1 MTGKPGIFKNLS
13 VAAKL
18 FGGFSVL
25 VGIIIASSAINLSQL
40 MAISEHS
47 DKEQLVNQISND
59 LNTARRNRLM
69 YQVSHDEKAAQENL
83 NAINRMTA
91 KIKDGDSFAWEKDTR
106 LLFTALGETVKEY
119 HDVRN
124 QFISLEG
131 ASIEQGKKVLE
142 ATRQSTFD
150 SVSQTLRDSDSLSKS
165 SVNLLYFIEKIRADA
180 GVIVSSRGADGQQQF
195 SNDLQQALSLLAAL
209 KSENAAAVAGSADTL
224 QSALNSLDDA
234 VDGYSLALKS
244 AKAGADAMTVV
255 AEKLNKA
262 TSELAQIQA
271 DKSNTK
277 IEHVMYIMVI
287 VALCAVVIGL
297 FIAWLITRQM
307 TSQIRYNLSVAER
320 IAAGDLTAVIEAD
333 STDELGRLSAAMATM
348 NQRLREL
355 ITQIKE
361 SVIFVASA
369 SSQISIGNTDL
380 ASRTE
385 EQSAA
390 VVQTAAS
397 MEELTSTV
405 KRNADNAR
413 EASSLAH
420 TAAQNARSGGQIV
433 WDVVETMDNITDSS
447 NKIKDIIAVING
459 ISFQTNI
466 LALNAAV
473 EAARAGEQGRGFA
486 VVAGE
491 VRTLASRSAQAAK
504 EIEGLIQ
511 ESVAR
516 VTSGSAMVNKAGET
530 MKDIVSSVE
539 GVSGIMT
546 EISHASDEQSRGID
560 QISKAVS
567 ELDSTTQQN
576 AALVQE
582 SSAAAASLEQQA
594 GELSQLIS
602 LFKLGDAIQKKPAAA
617 KPTASHTPARTLAAD
632 GAGDWETF

>member
-25 VGIIIASSAINLSQL
+25 VGIIIIASAININQLS
-40 MAISEHS
+40 AISEHS
-47 DKEQLVNQISND
+47 DKEQLVNQINND
-59 LNTARRNRLM
+59 LNTARRNRLT
-69 YQVSHDEKAAQENL
+69 YQLTHEDKAAQANL
-83 NAINRMTA
+83 TAINKMA
-91 KIKDGDSFAWEKDTR
+91 DKIKEGDKFTWEKDAG
-106 LLFTALGETVKEY
+106 LLFQALGSTVKEY
-119 HDVRN
+119 SDARSN
-124 QFISLEG
+124 FIGLEG
-131 ASIEQGKKVLE
+131 VSIEQGKKVLE
-142 ATRQSTFD
+142 ANEQPVFD
-150 SVSQTLRDSDSLSKS
+150 EVTQALRNSEALQKS
-165 SVNLLYFIEKIRADA
+165 GVNLLYFIEKIRAEA
-180 GVIVSSRGADGQQQF
+180 GVVVSSRGANGQQEF
-195 SNDLQQALSLLAAL
+195 SADLQQALALLATV
-209 KSENAAAVAGSADTL
+209 KNENTLAVSGSADTL
-224 QSALNSLDDA
+224 QSALNTLASA
-234 VDGYSLALKS
+234 VDAYNLALKN
-244 AKAGADAMTVV
+244 AKGGADNMTLV
-255 AEKLNKA
+255 ADKLNSA
-262 TSELAQIQA
+262 TAELAQLQA
-271 DKSNTK
+271 DKSSSK
-277 IEHVMYIMVI
+277 IDHVMYIVVI
-287 VALCAVVIGL
+287 VALCSVIIGL

-307 TSQIRYNLSVAER
+307 TSQIRYNLNVAER

-348 NQRLREL
+348 NHRLREL

-361 SVIFVASA
+361 SVVYVASA

-390 VVQTAAS
+390 VVETAAS

-413 EASSLAH
+413 EASTLAH

-433 WDVVETMDNITDSS
+433 WDVVETMQNITDSS
-447 NKIKDIIAVING
+447 NKIKDIITVING

-511 ESVAR
+511 ESVNR
-516 VTSGSAMVNKAGET
+516 VSSGSAMVNKAGET

-602 LFKLGDAIQKKPAAA
+602 RFKLGDAIVKKPMA
-617 KPTASHTPARTLAAD
+617 KPAVVTGTLAAD
-632 GAGDWETF
+632 GVGNWETF

>member
-25 VGIIIASSAINLSQL
+25 VGVIIISSAINIKQLS
-40 MAISEHS
+40 AISEHAH
-47 DKEQLVNQISND
+47 KEQLVNLINND
-59 LNTARRNRLM
+59 LNTARRNRLI
-69 YQVSHDEKAAQENL
+69 YQLSHDEKAAQENL
-83 NAINRMTA
+83 NAINKMA
-91 KIKDGDSFAWEKDTR
+91 EKIKEGDKFNWEQDAGV
-106 LLFTALGETVKEY
+106 LFKALGSRVKEY
-119 HDVRN
+119 SEARSN
-124 QFISLEG
+124 FISLES
-131 ASIEQGKKVLE
+131 ASIEQSKNVLA
-142 ATRQSTFD
+142 ATQQPVFD
-150 SVSQTLRDSDSLSKS
+150 EVTKTLRNSETLTKS
-165 SVNLLYFIEKIRADA
+165 SANMLYILEKIRSDA
-180 GVIVSSRGADGQQQF
+180 GVIVSSRGVSGQQQF
-195 SNDLQQALSLLAAL
+195 TTDTQQALALLASMNSDTTSPL
-209 KSENAAAVAGSADTL
+209 AGSVTAL
-224 QSALNSLDDA
+224 QSAFNTLASA
-234 VDGYSLALKS
+234 VDAYSLALKN
-244 AKAGADAMTVV
+244 AKGGADNMT
-255 AEKLNKA
+255 AFADKLNSA
-262 TSELAQIQA
+262 TAELAQLQA
-271 DKSNTK
+271 DKSSAK
-277 IEHVMYIMVI
+277 IAHVIYIVLI
-287 VALCAVVIGL
+287 VALCSVVIGL

-320 IAAGDLTAVIEAD
+320 IAAGDLTAEIEAN

-348 NQRLREL
+348 NLRLREL

-361 SVIFVASA
+361 SVVYVASA

-390 VVQTAAS
+390 VVETAAS

-413 EASSLAH
+413 EASTLAH

-433 WDVVETMDNITDSS
+433 WDVVETMQNITDSS
-447 NKIKDIIAVING
+447 NKIKDIITVING

-504 EIEGLIQ
+504 EIESLIQ
-511 ESVAR
+511 ESVNR
-516 VTSGSAMVNKAGET
+516 VSSGSAMVNQAGET

-602 LFKLGDAIQKKPAAA
+602 RFKLGDAIVKKPLV
-617 KPTASHTPARTLAAD
+617 KPAITSTRTLVAE
-632 GAGDWETF
+632 GAGSWETF

>member
-195 SNDLQQALSLLAAL
+195 SNDLQQALSLLVAL

-307 TSQIRYNLSVAER
+307 TSQIRYN
-320 IAAGDLTAVIEAD
+320 
-333 STDELGRLSAAMATM
+333 LSAAMATM

>member
-1 MTGKPGIFKNLS
+1 MTGRPGVFKNLS

-18 FGGFSVL
+18 FGGFSLL
-25 VGIIIASSAINLSQL
+25 VGIIIIASAININQLS
-40 MAISEHS
+40 AISEHAH
-47 DKEQLVNQISND
+47 KEQLVNQINND
-59 LNTARRNRLM
+59 LNTARRNRLI
-69 YQVSHDEKAAQENL
+69 YQLTHEDKAAQANL
-83 NAINRMTA
+83 TAINKMA
-91 KIKDGDSFAWEKDTR
+91 EKIKEGDKFTWEKDAG
-106 LLFTALGETVKEY
+106 LLFQGLSAKVQEY
-119 HDVRN
+119 SEARSN
-124 QFISLEG
+124 FIGLEG
-131 ASIEQGKKVLE
+131 ISIEQGKKVLE
-142 ATRQSTFD
+142 AARQSVFD
-150 SVSQTLRDSDSLSKS
+150 DAANALRNSESLSKS
-165 SVNLLYFIEKIRADA
+165 SVNLLYFIEKTRADA
-180 GVIVSSRGADGQQQF
+180 GVVVSSRGADGLQQLRA
-195 SNDLQQALSLLAAL
+195 DTQQALSSLAAI
-209 KSENAAAVAGSADTL
+209 KTENTSAVAGSADTL
-224 QSALNSLDDA
+224 QSALNTLASA
-234 VDGYSLALKS
+234 VDAYSLALKN
-244 AKAGADAMTVV
+244 AKTGADNMTAV
-255 AEKLNKA
+255 ADKLNNA
-262 TSELAQIQA
+262 TAELAQLQA
-271 DKSNTK
+271 DKSSAK
-277 IEHVMYIMVI
+277 IEQVMYIVAI
-287 VALCAVVIGL
+287 VAICSVVIGL

-307 TSQIRYNLSVAER
+307 TSQIRYNLNVAER
-320 IAAGDLTAVIEAD
+320 IAAGDLTTVIEAD

-348 NQRLREL
+348 NHRLREL

-361 SVIFVASA
+361 SVVYVASA
-369 SSQISIGNTDL
+369 SSQISAGNTDL

-390 VVQTAAS
+390 VVETAAS

-413 EASSLAH
+413 EASTLAN

-433 WDVVETMDNITDSS
+433 WDVVETMQNITDSS
-447 NKIKDIIAVING
+447 NKIKDIITVING

-511 ESVAR
+511 ESVDR
-516 VTSGSAMVNKAGET
+516 VSSGSAMVNKAGET

-602 LFKLGDAIQKKPAAA
+602 RFRLGDAIVKKPAA
-617 KPTASHTPARTLAAD
+617 KPVMAPTRTLAAD
-632 GAGDWETF
+632 GAGNWETF

>member
-25 VGIIIASSAINLSQL
+25 VGIIIIASAININQLS
-40 MAISEHS
+40 AISEHS
-47 DKEQLVNQISND
+47 DKEQLVNQINND
-59 LNTARRNRLM
+59 LNTARRNRLT
-69 YQVSHDEKAAQENL
+69 YQLTHEDKAAQANL
-83 NAINRMTA
+83 TAINKMA
-91 KIKDGDSFAWEKDTR
+91 DKIKEGDKFTWEKDAG
-106 LLFTALGETVKEY
+106 LLFQALGSTVKEY
-119 HDVRN
+119 SDARSN
-124 QFISLEG
+124 FIGLEG
-131 ASIEQGKKVLE
+131 VSIEQGKKVLE
-142 ATRQSTFD
+142 ANEQPVFD
-150 SVSQTLRDSDSLSKS
+150 EVTQALRNSEALQKS
-165 SVNLLYFIEKIRADA
+165 GVNLLYFIEKIRAEA
-180 GVIVSSRGADGQQQF
+180 GVVVSSRGANGQQEF
-195 SNDLQQALSLLAAL
+195 SSDLQQALALLATV
-209 KSENAAAVAGSADTL
+209 KNENTLAVSGSADTL
-224 QSALNSLDDA
+224 QSALNTLASA
-234 VDGYSLALKS
+234 VDAYSLALKN
-244 AKAGADAMTVV
+244 AKGGADNMTLV
-255 AEKLNKA
+255 ADKLNSA
-262 TSELAQIQA
+262 TAELAQLQA
-271 DKSNTK
+271 DKSSSK
-277 IEHVMYIMVI
+277 IDHVMYIVVI
-287 VALCAVVIGL
+287 VALCSVIIGL

-307 TSQIRYNLSVAER
+307 TSQIRYNLNVAER

-348 NQRLREL
+348 NHRLREL

-361 SVIFVASA
+361 SVVYVASA

-390 VVQTAAS
+390 VVETAAS

-413 EASSLAH
+413 EASTLAH

-433 WDVVETMDNITDSS
+433 WDVVETMQNITDSS
-447 NKIKDIIAVING
+447 NKIKDIITVING

-511 ESVAR
+511 ESVNR
-516 VTSGSAMVNKAGET
+516 VSSGSAMVNKAGET

-602 LFKLGDAIQKKPAAA
+602 RFKLGDAIVKKPMA
-617 KPTASHTPARTLAAD
+617 KPAVVTGTLAAD
-632 GAGDWETF
+632 GVGNWETF

>member
-25 VGIIIASSAINLSQL
+25 VGVIIISSAINIKQLS
-40 MAISEHS
+40 AISEHAH
-47 DKEQLVNQISND
+47 KEQLVNLINND
-59 LNTARRNRLM
+59 LNTARRNRLI
-69 YQVSHDEKAAQENL
+69 YQLSHDEKAALENL
-83 NAINRMTA
+83 NAINKMA
-91 KIKDGDSFAWEKDTR
+91 EKIKEGDKFNWEQDAGV
-106 LLFTALGETVKEY
+106 LFEALGSRVKEY
-119 HDVRN
+119 SEARSN
-124 QFISLEG
+124 FISLES
-131 ASIEQGKKVLE
+131 ASIEQSKNVLA
-142 ATRQSTFD
+142 ATQQPVFD
-150 SVSQTLRDSDSLSKS
+150 EVTKTLRNSETLSKS
-165 SVNLLYFIEKIRADA
+165 SANMLYILEKIRSDA
-180 GVIVSSRGADGQQQF
+180 GVIVSSRGVSGQQQF
-195 SNDLQQALSLLAAL
+195 TTDTQQALALLASVNSDTTSPL
-209 KSENAAAVAGSADTL
+209 AGSVTAL
-224 QSALNSLDDA
+224 QSAFNTLASA
-234 VDGYSLALKS
+234 VDAYSLALKN
-244 AKAGADAMTVV
+244 AKGGADNMT
-255 AEKLNKA
+255 AFADKLNSA
-262 TSELAQIQA
+262 TAELAQLQA
-271 DKSNTK
+271 DKSSAK
-277 IEHVMYIMVI
+277 IAHVIYIVLI
-287 VALCAVVIGL
+287 VALCSVVIGL

-320 IAAGDLTAVIEAD
+320 IAAGDLTAEIEAN

-348 NQRLREL
+348 NLRLREL

-361 SVIFVASA
+361 SVVYVASA

-390 VVQTAAS
+390 VVETAAS

-413 EASSLAH
+413 EASTLAH

-433 WDVVETMDNITDSS
+433 WDVVETMQNITDSS
-447 NKIKDIIAVING
+447 NKIKDIITVING

-504 EIEGLIQ
+504 EIESLIQ
-511 ESVAR
+511 ESVNR
-516 VTSGSAMVNKAGET
+516 VSSGSAMVNQAGET

-602 LFKLGDAIQKKPAAA
+602 RFKLGDAIVKKPLV
-617 KPTASHTPARTLAAD
+617 KPAITSTRTLVAE
-632 GAGDWETF
+632 GAGSWETF

>member
-1 MTGKPGIFKNLS
+1 
-13 VAAKL
+13 
-18 FGGFSVL
+18 
-25 VGIIIASSAINLSQL
+25 
-40 MAISEHS
+40 
-47 DKEQLVNQISND
+47 
-59 LNTARRNRLM
+59 
-69 YQVSHDEKAAQENL
+69 
-83 NAINRMTA
+83 
-91 KIKDGDSFAWEKDTR
+91 
-106 LLFTALGETVKEY
+106 
-119 HDVRN
+119 
-124 QFISLEG
+124 
-131 ASIEQGKKVLE
+131 
-142 ATRQSTFD
+142 
-150 SVSQTLRDSDSLSKS
+150 
-165 SVNLLYFIEKIRADA
+165 
-180 GVIVSSRGADGQQQF
+180 
-195 SNDLQQALSLLAAL
+195 
-209 KSENAAAVAGSADTL
+209 
-224 QSALNSLDDA
+224 
-234 VDGYSLALKS
+234 
-244 AKAGADAMTVV
+244 
-255 AEKLNKA
+255 
-262 TSELAQIQA
+262 
-271 DKSNTK
+271 
-277 IEHVMYIMVI
+277 
-287 VALCAVVIGL
+287 
-297 FIAWLITRQM
+297 
-307 TSQIRYNLSVAER
+307 
-320 IAAGDLTAVIEAD
+320 
-333 STDELGRLSAAMATM
+333 
-348 NQRLREL
+348 
-355 ITQIKE
+355 
-361 SVIFVASA
+361 
-369 SSQISIGNTDL
+369 
-380 ASRTE
+380 
-385 EQSAA
+385 
-390 VVQTAAS
+390 
-397 MEELTSTV
+397 
-405 KRNADNAR
+405 
-413 EASSLAH
+413 
-420 TAAQNARSGGQIV
+420 
-433 WDVVETMDNITDSS
+433 DVVETMDNITDSS

>member
-1 MTGKPGIFKNLS
+1 MTGRPGVFKNLS

-25 VGIIIASSAINLSQL
+25 VGIIIIASAININQLS
-40 MAISEHS
+40 AISEHS

-59 LNTARRNRLM
+59 LNNARRNRLI
-69 YQVSHDEKAAQENL
+69 YQLTHEDKAAQANL
-83 NAINRMTA
+83 TAINKMA
-91 KIKDGDSFAWEKDTR
+91 DKIKEGDKFTWEKDAG
-106 LLFTALGETVKEY
+106 LLFQGLSAKVKEY
-119 HDVRN
+119 SDARSN
-124 QFISLEG
+124 FIGLES

-142 ATRQSTFD
+142 AARQSVFD
-150 SVSQTLRDSDSLSKS
+150 EAASALRNSESLSKS
-165 SVNLLYFIEKIRADA
+165 SVNLLYFIEKARADA
-180 GVIVSSRGADGQQQF
+180 GVIVSSRGTDGLQQLRADA
-195 SNDLQQALSLLAAL
+195 QQALSSLAAI
-209 KSENAAAVAGSADTL
+209 KTENTSAVAGSADTL
-224 QSALNSLDDA
+224 QSALNTLASAADA
-234 VDGYSLALKS
+234 YSLALKN
-244 AKAGADAMTVV
+244 AKAGADNMTAV
-255 AEKLNKA
+255 ADKLNNA
-262 TSELAQIQA
+262 TAELAQLQA
-271 DKSNTK
+271 DKSSAK
-277 IEHVMYIMVI
+277 IEHVMYIVAI
-287 VALCAVVIGL
+287 VALFSVVIGL

-307 TSQIRYNLSVAER
+307 TSQIRYNLNVAER
-320 IAAGDLTAVIEAD
+320 IAAGDLTTVIEAD

-361 SVIFVASA
+361 SVVYVASA
-369 SSQISIGNTDL
+369 SSQISVGNTDL

-390 VVQTAAS
+390 VVETAAS

-413 EASSLAH
+413 EASTLAN

-433 WDVVETMDNITDSS
+433 WDVVETMQNITDSS
-447 NKIKDIIAVING
+447 NKIKDIITVING

-511 ESVAR
+511 ESVDR
-516 VTSGSAMVNKAGET
+516 VSSGSAMVNKAGET

-602 LFKLGDAIQKKPAAA
+602 RFRLGDAIVKKPAA
-617 KPTASHTPARTLAAD
+617 KPVMAPTRTLAAD
-632 GAGDWETF
+632 GAGNWETF